1 MTKAELVSAIA
12 DRAGLNKA
20 QAKDAL
26 DAFVESVST
35 SLRAGKEVRLV
46 GFGSFVPVKRAAGIA
61 RNPKTGEKV
70 RRAAS
75 QTCRFRVGDSL
86 KSTLNAFCG
95 GRCSMPSWLDVCLRW
110 LAFSAEALAK
120 AGATCRC

>member
-86 KSTLNAFCG
+86 KSTLN
-95 GRCSMPSWLDVCLRW
+95 S
-110 LAFSAEALAK
+110 
-120 AGATCRC
+120 